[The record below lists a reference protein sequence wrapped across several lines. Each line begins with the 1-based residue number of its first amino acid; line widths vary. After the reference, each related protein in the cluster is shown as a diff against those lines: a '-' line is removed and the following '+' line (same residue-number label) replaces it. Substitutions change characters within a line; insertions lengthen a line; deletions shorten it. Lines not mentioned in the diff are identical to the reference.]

1 MTAQLNRGTNAA
13 DRVFFGGMGFA
24 MNLTVFL
31 GFAPT
36 YYLIRNEAP
45 PLTPLLHGHAFFAT
59 TWMLLFMTQTGLIAA
74 HRADLHRRLGVFGA
88 IVAAVLTVLLTMTS
102 IASRGFTNRLV
113 FSAGAILM
121 FVIYVAAGLVHR
133 RRPDAHKR
141 LMLLATISLLAPAIS
156 RLKLPFLPSGS
167 IGPNMGALLFL
178 LPAFAYD
185 FATLRRIHPA
195 LLWGGLFMIAM
206 LPLRALLKDYV
217 F

>member
-1 MTAQLNRGTNAA
+1 MTAQIYRGANAA
-13 DRVFFGGMGFA
+13 DRVFFGGMGLA
-24 MNLTVFL
+24 MTLTVFL

-36 YYLIRNEAP
+36 YYLMRPDAP

-74 HRADLHRRLGVFGA
+74 HRADLHRRLGIGGA
-88 IVAAVLTVLLTMTS
+88 LVAAVLTILLTMTS

-121 FVIYVAAGLVHR
+121 FVIYVAAGLVQRHH
-133 RRPDAHKR
+133 PDSHKR

-156 RLKLPFLPSGS
+156 RLQLPFLPHGS
-167 IGPNMGALLFL
+167 IGPNLGALLFL

-185 FATLRRIHPA
+185 FAMFRRIHPA
-195 LLWGGLFMIAM
+195 LLWGGLFMIVM
-206 LPLRALLKDYV
+206 LPLRAFLKCCV

>member
-1 MTAQLNRGTNAA
+1 MPAQLNRGANAA

-24 MNLTVFL
+24 MTLTVFI

-36 YYLIRNEAP
+36 YYLMRPEAP

-74 HRADLHRRLGVFGA
+74 HRADLHRRLGIFGA
-88 IVAAVLTVLLTMTS
+88 IVAVVLTILLTMTS
-102 IASRGFTNRLV
+102 IANRGFTNRLV

-121 FVIYVAAGLVHR
+121 FVIYVAAGLLHR
-133 RRPDAHKR
+133 RHTDAHKR

-156 RLKLPFLPSGS
+156 RLKLPFLPHGS
-167 IGPNMGALLFL
+167 IGPNLAALLFL
-178 LPAFAYD
+178 LPAFVYD
-185 FATLRRIHPA
+185 FSTLRRIHPA
-195 LLWGGLFMIAM
+195 LLWGGLFMILM
-206 LPLRALLKDYV
+206 LPLRAFLKAYV

>member
-1 MTAQLNRGTNAA
+1 MTAHMNRGANAA

-24 MNLTVFL
+24 MTLTVFL

-36 YYLIRNEAP
+36 YYLIRPEAP

-74 HRADLHRRLGVFGA
+74 HRTDLHRRIGIGGA
-88 IVAAVLTVLLTMTS
+88 IIAAVLTVLLTMTS

-121 FVIYVAAGLVHR
+121 FVIYIAAGLLHR
-133 RRPDAHKR
+133 HHPDSHKR

-156 RLKLPFLPSGS
+156 RLHLPCLPRGS
-167 IGPNMGALLFL
+167 IGPNLGALLFL

-185 FATLRRIHPA
+185 FAMFRRIHPA
-195 LLWGGLFMIAM
+195 LLWGGLFMIVM
-206 LPLRALLKDYV
+206 LPLRAFLKNCV

>member
-1 MTAQLNRGTNAA
+1 MTPQLNRSGNAA
-13 DRVFFGGMGFA
+13 DRVFFGGMGLA
-24 MNLTVFL
+24 MTLTVFM

-36 YYLIRNEAP
+36 YYLMRPEAP

-74 HRADLHRRLGVFGA
+74 RRADLHRHLGIFGA
-88 IVAAVLTVLLTMTS
+88 IVAAVLTILLTMTS
-102 IASRGFTNRLV
+102 IANRGFTNRLV

-121 FVIYVAAGLVHR
+121 FVTYVAAGLVHR
-133 RRPDAHKR
+133 RHPDAHKR
-141 LMLLATISLLAPAIS
+141 LMLLATISLLAPAIA
-156 RLKLPFLPSGS
+156 RLKLPFLPHGS
-167 IGPNMGALLFL
+167 VGPNLGALLFL
-178 LPAFAYD
+178 LPTLAYD

-206 LPLRALLKDYV
+206 LPLRAFLKDYV